1 MLKRLITLV
10 ALMSLSLATAAATQS
25 SNFTVSVTLSPVCS
39 VKTAATNINFGTYTP
54 FTNAAINNTSSA
66 VTFQCSQGIS
76 PSSVGFTKVT
86 GTFTDMSNSVAST
99 GAATAEGVLSGLRYT
114 LAIPSVAA
122 ALAAGQ
128 AGATATAGAGGTG
141 GVNSTGKEFVFGITA
156 NMAGGQAGGVGGDT
170 SQTWQVVLSY

>member
-1 MLKRLITLV
+1 MFKQLITLA
-10 ALMSLSLATAAATQS
+10 ALMGSMSVHAATQS

-39 VKTAATNINFGTYTP
+39 VKTGATNISFGTYTP
-54 FTNAAINNTSSA
+54 FTNAAISNTASS

-99 GAATAEGVLSGLRYT
+99 GAATAEGVLNGLRYT

-122 ALAAGQ
+122 ALTAGQ
-128 AGATATAGAGGTG
+128 AGTAATAGAGGTG
-141 GVNSTGKEFVFGITA
+141 GVNSTAKEFVFGITA
-156 NMAGGQAGGVGGDT
+156 NMAGGQAGGVGGDA